1 MFGHSELT
9 SYSLVTGLPGSTPE
23 MMFPVLYTVLVMV
36 ELRLLDNEDLSLFN
50 MSILIV
56 CLDDIHKTKQ
66 TLKLNS
72 NIQHLTFSFLD

>member
-1 MFGHSELT
+1 MTWPLELT
-9 SYSLVTGLPGSTPE
+9 SYSRVTGLPGSTPE

-56 CLDDIHKTKQ
+56 WVIFTSKIKQ
-66 TLKLNS
+66 TS
-72 NIQHLTFSFLD
+72 SARIIQV

>member
-1 MFGHSELT
+1 MTWPLELT

-56 CLDDIHKTKQ
+56 WVIFTSKIKQ
-66 TLKLNS
+66 T
-72 NIQHLTFSFLD
+72 SFLRKNYSSLI